1 FFILNLLFIL
11 ISVSF
16 AQVTPQ
22 TQAYRAEPYGDIQ
35 YRKEGTMDGN
45 LVRTL
50 FYNNGEVGQWPFSPS
65 GEWPKGSG
73 HNYLDGV
80 AVLIATEVQTAGGI
94 VHPLQS
100 SYREWMDRDPITG
113 TIWGLEPVPG
123 YVNA

>member
-1 FFILNLLFIL
+1 MFRKIFVFVLLL
-11 ISVSF
+11 VLTSVAY

-22 TQAYRAEPYGDIQ
+22 TEAYRSEPYGDIQ
-35 YRKEGTMDGN
+35 FRKEGTMDGN

-80 AVLIATEVQTAGGI
+80 
-94 VHPLQS
+94 
-100 SYREWMDRDPITG
+100 MCFDR
-113 TIWGLEPVPG
+113 
-123 YVNA
+123 N